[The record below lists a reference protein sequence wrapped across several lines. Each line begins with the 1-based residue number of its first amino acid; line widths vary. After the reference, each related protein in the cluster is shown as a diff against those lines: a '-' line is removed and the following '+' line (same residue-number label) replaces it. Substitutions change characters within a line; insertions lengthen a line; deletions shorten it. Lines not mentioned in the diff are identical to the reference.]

1 MRGRQLDMWLHLR
14 FFHRQELLTHCWFHG
29 KMRNEEKAPLPAL
42 RDAVVL
48 TPGCARAS
56 PEAAGTSMLPTQA
69 SQPASCSWDR
79 LWALGARQGLQ
90 RTRLEAPDQSRP
102 RLVPPPAPAR
112 SQQLPRLGG
121 CRLCPAVQ
129 GLEMAQPRRGISQE
143 SKEVME
149 EEDLKMQGC
158 AWTPTGRLKA
168 AGPARPEEQAPTHV
182 LLGSRTAAALL
193 FHAYVKKY
201 FLQEKSTSTK
211 HHPSPIQYQ
220 VIYGHRY
227 IYI

>member
-1 MRGRQLDMWLHLR
+1 MRKR
-14 FFHRQELLTHCWFHG
+14 
-29 KMRNEEKAPLPAL
+29 PLPAL

-79 LWALGARQGLQ
+79 LWALGARQGPQ

-121 CRLCPAVQ
+121 LQTVPCCAGTGDGAAPPRDLPRVKGSNGGRGSEDAGTCPD
-129 GLEMAQPRRGISQE
+129 PRREAESSGACQARGAGSNSCTPRQPHCCCFVISCLC
-143 SKEVME
+143 KKI
-149 EEDLKMQGC
+149 LF
-158 AWTPTGRLKA
+158 
-168 AGPARPEEQAPTHV
+168 ARKI
-182 LLGSRTAAALL
+182 
-193 FHAYVKKY
+193 YKY
-201 FLQEKSTSTK
+201 KTSSQPHTV
-211 HHPSPIQYQ
+211 PSNIWA
-220 VIYGHRY
+220 
-227 IYI
+227 

>member
-14 FFHRQELLTHCWFHG
+14 FSHRRELLTHRWLHG
-29 KMRNEEKAPLPAL
+29 KMRSEEKAPP
-42 RDAVVL
+42 
-48 TPGCARAS
+48 
-56 PEAAGTSMLPTQA
+56 
-69 SQPASCSWDR
+69 CS
-79 LWALGARQGLQ
+79 QGLLAVPELPQ
-90 RTRLEAPDQSRP
+90 KLLGPACFPLRPVSQHLAPGTGFGPWEPGRGRRGRGWRPQTSQGPGWSRLLLLLAPNSCP
-102 RLVPPPAPAR
+102 GW
-112 SQQLPRLGG
+112 GG

-129 GLEMAQPRRGISQE
+129 GLEMGQPRRGISQE

-149 EEDLKMQGC
+149 EEDLKMQGR
-158 AWTPTGRLKA
+158 ARTPAGRLKA

-227 IYI
+227 IYSFMYL